1 MNYLSKQ
8 EGKRREKQ
16 GSSPGLRSAPVVAK
30 PTSPGRRATP
40 PGLHPGLRA
49 KLRFA
54 VLLFA
59 AEGGRKSEKRSN
71 DESEKKEKAKAA
83 ASGFNA

>member
-8 EGKRREKQ
+8 KGNRREKR

-40 PGLHPGLRA
+40 PGLQPGLRA

-59 AEGGRKSEKRSN
+59 AEGGRKSEKRLG
-71 DESEKKEKAKAA
+71 DEQEKKEKAK
-83 ASGFNA
+83 